1 MHPKSHEIKMYLTP
15 KEIFEKYPEL
25 NTKFNWNNSDLGV
38 FMKNKLVTGYYS
50 RNKRV
55 TMIDE
60 NSLLRLI
67 KYVNATLEEQL
78 LIL

>member
-1 MHPKSHEIKMYLTP
+1 MKMYLTP

-38 FMKNKLVTGYYS
+38 FMKNKLVTGYYN

-55 TMIDE
+55 TMIEE

-67 KYVNATLEEQL
+67 RYVNTLLEEQ
-78 LIL
+78 ILTL

>member
-1 MHPKSHEIKMYLTP
+1 MKMYLTP

-25 NTKFNWNNSDLGV
+25 NAKFNWNNSDLGV
-38 FMKNKLVTGYYS
+38 FMKSKLVTGYYS

-55 TMIDE
+55 TMIEE

-67 KYVNATLEEQL
+67 RYVNTTLQEQ
-78 LIL
+78 ILTL

>member
-1 MHPKSHEIKMYLTP
+1 MYLTP

-55 TMIDE
+55 TMIEE

-67 KYVNATLEEQL
+67 RYVNTTLEEQ
-78 LIL
+78 ILTL

>member
-1 MHPKSHEIKMYLTP
+1 MKMYLTP

-55 TMIDE
+55 TMIEE

-67 KYVNATLEEQL
+67 RYVNTLLEEQ
-78 LIL
+78 ILTL